1 MQIPL
6 LRQMIYPRD
15 NHRMGSGLISY
26 FYRVNSMLSRL
37 ILCLSLCLP
46 ALIQAQAYELDSA
59 KAAYYHGD
67 LGKAR
72 MYIDQA
78 YKNRVFSGNSDMHL
92 YRGLVYF
99 YLSYNEK
106 TRGVEPEASLIAYD
120 AFMQSM
126 EIDTSASRRE
136 QVLNFLVNL
145 AFTCHDYGVDLY
157 KARKFDLAWRNF
169 ETVLKIIP
177 IDEHGILYKNQLYP
191 DKERLLA
198 AYAAQQ
204 AGKYNQAVSHYRY
217 FLDKDVQ
224 DPQFYQSAGALF
236 FMTKDTSAALSALAK
251 GRAMYPNDKSLRN
264 QEMQTYLLL
273 DDDFKKTDKLTE
285 MIAAEPA
292 IPRWYMLRARIYE
305 KQKLTEKAE
314 VDFLKVLD
322 INTDSVKQAA
332 FALGVMYFDQTIP
345 FEKVKNNT
353 NPKDA
358 YKYKPLKQ
366 KVDDMFLKSARLF
379 NKNLE
384 YGDNLEALRYLM
396 DIYDRL
402 GYTFQK
408 EGVQERIRKLNSG
421 SIAP

>member
-1 MQIPL
+1 M
-6 LRQMIYPRD
+6 
-15 NHRMGSGLISY
+15 Y
-26 FYRVNSMLSRL
+26 FCSVNSKQLLLFGIFWIQLSGTAF
-37 ILCLSLCLP
+37 S
-46 ALIQAQAYELDSA
+46 QAYELDSA

-78 YKNRVFSGNSDMHL
+78 YRNRVFMENAEMHL

-106 TRGVEPEASLIAYD
+106 TRGIEPEASLIAYD
-120 AFMQSM
+120 AFMRSI

-145 AFTCHDYGVDLY
+145 AFTCHDYAVDLY

-177 IDEHGILYKNQLYP
+177 LDEHGILYKNQLYP

-204 AGKYNQAVSHYRY
+204 AGKYAQAVSHYRY
-217 FLDKDVQ
+217 FLDKEVQ

-251 GRAMYPNDKSLRN
+251 GRAMYPNDKSLRL
-264 QEMQTYLLL
+264 QEVQIYLLL
-273 DDDFKKTDKLTE
+273 EDEYKKTDKLSE
-285 MIAAEPA
+285 MIQAEPTN
-292 IPRWYMLRARIYE
+292 PRWYMLRARIYE
-305 KQKLTEKAE
+305 KQKQSEKAE
-314 VDFLKVLD
+314 LDFLKVIE

-332 FALGVMYFDQTIP
+332 FALGVLYFEQTLP

-366 KVDDMFLKSARLF
+366 KVDEMFIKASRMFL
-379 NKNLE
+379 KNLE
-384 YGDNLEALRYLM
+384 YGDNLDSLDYLF

-408 EGVQERIRKLNSG
+408 EGIQERIRKLG
-421 SIAP
+421 G

>member
-1 MQIPL
+1 MTHLLPKSKVRYSQLLNFYLVNTTLMRLMQWL
-6 LRQMIYPRD
+6 M
-15 NHRMGSGLISY
+15 
-26 FYRVNSMLSRL
+26 
-37 ILCLSLCLP
+37 LCLP

-72 MYIDQA
+72 LYIDQA
-78 YKNRVFSGNSDMHL
+78 YKNRVFFGNSEMHL

-106 TRGVEPEASLIAYD
+106 TRGIEPEASLIAYD
-120 AFMQSM
+120 AFIRSI

-145 AFTCHDYGVDLY
+145 AFTCHDYAVDLY
-157 KARKFDLAWRNF
+157 KSRKFDLAWRNF

-177 IDEHGILYKNQLYP
+177 LDEHGILYKNQLYP

-204 AGKYNQAVSHYRY
+204 AGKYAQAISHYRY
-217 FLDKDVQ
+217 FLDKEVQ

-251 GRAMYPNDKSLRN
+251 GRAMYPNDKSLRL
-264 QEMQTYLLL
+264 QEVQIYLLL
-273 DDDFKKTDKLTE
+273 EDEYKQTDKLSE
-285 MIAAEPA
+285 MIQAEPA
-292 IPRWYMLRARIYE
+292 SPRWYMLRARIYE
-305 KQKLTEKAE
+305 KQNQAEKAE
-314 VDFLKVLD
+314 LDFLKVIEL
-322 INTDSVKQAA
+322 NTDSVKQAA
-332 FALGVMYFDQTIP
+332 FALGVLYFEQTLP

-366 KVDDMFLKSARLF
+366 KVDEMFLKASRMF
-379 NKNLE
+379 VKNLE
-384 YGDNLEALRYLM
+384 YGDNLDSLDYLY

-408 EGVQERIRKLNSG
+408 EGIQERIRKLG
-421 SIAP
+421 G